1 MGRRVENRQVIEGR
15 PRMGLRPSTNGQLL
29 YVHQAGATID
39 LYEASTYRYLRTIQ
53 LAGDMTN
60 LFVVPN

>member
-1 MGRRVENRQVIEGR
+1 MAFN
-15 PRMGLRPSTNGQLL
+15 PSTNGQLL

-39 LYEASTYRYLRTIQ
+39 IYEAATYRYLRSIQ

-60 LFVVPN
+60 VLVVAN